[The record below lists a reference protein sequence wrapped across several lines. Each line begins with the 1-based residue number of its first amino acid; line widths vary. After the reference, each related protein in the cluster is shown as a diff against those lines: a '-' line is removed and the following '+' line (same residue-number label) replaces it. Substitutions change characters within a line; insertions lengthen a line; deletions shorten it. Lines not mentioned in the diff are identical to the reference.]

1 MFDRRVTEEF
11 IETREIAIITPVIPK
26 RQRKIPELV
35 TVALPFYQATG
46 FEINDR
52 VTMWS
57 LQCWEA
63 VRFRRFRD
71 GKIPHLP
78 QDDNVYDPRYLD
90 LVPHSLFRFMY
101 GRTFTERD
109 KMERAFAAAMGAGL
123 KDAGAVRNA
132 SEGELKRFGKNI
144 GFFLANGLGRIIEGT
159 IISEPISVLVRP
171 N

>member
-1 MFDRRVTEEF
+1 MSDRRVTEEF
-11 IETREIAIITPVIPK
+11 VETREIAIITPVVPK
-26 RQRKIPELV
+26 RQRRIPELV
-35 TVALPFYQATG
+35 RMALSFYQATG

-101 GRTFTERD
+101 GRTFTERG
-109 KMERAFAAAMGAGL
+109 KMEKAFATAMDAGL
-123 KDAGAVRNA
+123 KDVGAVRDIP
-132 SEGELKRFGKNI
+132 EDELKKLGKNN
-144 GFFLANGLGRIIEGT
+144 GFFLAHGLGRIIEGT
-159 IISEPISVLVRP
+159 IISEPRSALVKL